1 MRQIGHGL
9 VATMMLLL
17 PQRIEPTFLHL
28 TLCELQTLVT
38 TAIHDDAHGLPLK
51 CLVFYTE
58 VQMWRMPLSWCPTR
72 CQKIWISFHPYLC
85 RTTRSPINSLHV
97 TYSYFACAKLLSLNP
112 RLQLPVQWV
121 TGLQLHKNKQFLF
134 VLWLT
139 IIKWSV

>member
-51 CLVFYTE
+51 CLVFLYRGADVENAFVLMPNQMPADLNLIPSISLQNYE
-58 VQMWRMPLSWCPTR
+58 VSNQFPSC
-72 CQKIWISFHPYLC
+72 Y
-85 RTTRSPINSLHV
+85 
-97 TYSYFACAKLLSLNP
+97 
-112 RLQLPVQWV
+112 LQL
-121 TGLQLHKNKQFLF
+121 FCMC
-134 VLWLT
+134 
-139 IIKWSV
+139 